1 MSFYKNFLC
10 FFVLSCLFKVSISQD
25 FEVAPVIL
33 KFDAN
38 PGEIQ
43 EKSIHVKNYGN
54 KIQAYSATLMDFKVV
69 EGTKVRAKK
78 GSTNRS
84 LEEVLRITPNLF
96 KLNPNEDIYLNVV
109 VTVPKDALSTHWGYI
124 DIGPSKEKE
133 DYVLDKQT
141 LSTGIKIVPKIEV
154 LVNQSPKANQT
165 YHSIIEDFSEVPS
178 TIDSLRVFRT
188 HIKNDGDKILRPD
201 VHLEYGIYETAEL
214 IKLAGVEKTV
224 YPGESVEFDLKINK
238 NMITSKG
245 QVALILDYGH
255 NSKLEGS
262 VIEVDP

>member
-1 MSFYKNFLC
+1 MNSCKKLLFLFFINFL
-10 FFVLSCLFKVSISQD
+10 FNNSICQD

-33 KFDAN
+33 DFDAN

-43 EKSIHVKNYGN
+43 EKTIHVKNYGN
-54 KIQAYSATLMDFKVV
+54 KLQSYSATLSDFEVNAGKRIKLKV
-69 EGTKVRAKK
+69 
-78 GSTNRS
+78 GSSIRS
-84 LEEVLRITPNLF
+84 LEEYINITPNFF

-178 TIDSLRVFRT
+178 TIDSIRVFRT

-201 VHLEYGIYETAEL
+201 VHLEYGVYETAEL

-245 QVALILDYGH
+245 QIALILDYGH